1 MTAHGFQF
9 YHICKKLFFHLYSL
23 FLFLPP
29 FISPSLKKKR
39 VEKKKQRSKG
49 TSMIKGKTLF
59 MNSIASIIPARIK
72 SIRERFRVL
81 QGERFVSSENIE
93 IPVIAPAFPPAYG
106 LWIIEGRKMLRIFSI
121 VTIIRRYRIKG
132 AIIYERGDGN
142 RLHIRREW
150 SILERTG
157 DKKLARRVKKL
168 IKSSWAGG

>member
-1 MTAHGFQF
+1 MAFNSTTSVRNSFSTF
-9 YHICKKLFFHLYSL
+9 ILSL
-23 FLFLPP
+23 SL
-29 FISPSLKKKR
+29 SPSLHLSFVKKKR

-81 QGERFVSSENIE
+81 RGERFVSSENIE